1 MMEKNQRGKRRK
13 KRKKSGIEKVI
24 MCLLSTVLI
33 IILVLGLAGT
43 ILYKSG
49 EMALKASANAAG
61 PTMVVDAEEVSRIK
75 ENLEHNNS
83 VAWQED
89 WVVYDGKV
97 YEYRDDT
104 LNFLLLGIDHGGS
117 LSSETKLSDWN
128 AGQADTIFLVSL
140 NQTDKKISVIG
151 IPRNSMVNV
160 EIYNSESERVE
171 TIYNQI
177 CLQYGYAGGGEL
189 GLRKMKES
197 VSELMCGL
205 PIHGVCAVS
214 FNAISVITDRLG
226 GIEVIVPDDMTEYNK
241 AYVQGSTQTLT
252 GKNVVDYLR
261 YRQYDTLGSPTT
273 RLERQKAFMRVA
285 MEQVMQEVKANPVF
299 VKELYESVR
308 AYMNTDISVDE
319 AVYIAS
325 KSLDCTLAE
334 QSFYQLTGEDKAE
347 YFVRD
352 NGEQDFYNDYYIDED
367 ALQKIMYEV
376 FYKEVKVS
384 DL

>member
-1 MMEKNQRGKRRK
+1 MEKNRRGKRRK

-33 IILVLGLAGT
+33 IMLVLGLAGT

-49 EMALKASANAAG
+49 EMALKASANAAE
-61 PTMVVDAEEVSRIK
+61 PTMVVDIEEVSRIK
-75 ENLEHNNS
+75 QNLEHNNS

-97 YEYRDDT
+97 YEYRDDM

-117 LSSETKLSDWN
+117 LSSETELSNWN

-140 NQTDKKISVIG
+140 NQTDRKISVIA

-160 EIYNSESERVE
+160 EIFNSESERVE

-205 PIHGVCAVS
+205 PIHGACAVS

-226 GIEVIVPDDMTEYNK
+226 GIKVIVPDDMTAYNK
-241 AYVQGSTQTLT
+241 AYVQGSTQILT

-273 RLERQKAFMRVA
+273 RLERQKDFMRVA
-285 MEQVMQEVKANPVF
+285 MGQVMQEVKANPVL
-299 VKELYESVR
+299 VKDLYEAVR
-308 AYMNTDISVDE
+308 PYMNTDISVDE

-325 KSLDCTLAE
+325 KALDCTLAE
-334 QSFYQLTGEDKAE
+334 QSFYQLAGEDKAE
-347 YFVRD
+347 YFVMD
-352 NGEQDFYNDYYIDED
+352 NGKQDFYDDYYIDEEE
-367 ALQKIMYEV
+367 LQRIMYEV
-376 FYKEVKVS
+376 FYREVKVS

>member
-1 MMEKNQRGKRRK
+1 MEKKYGKKRR

-33 IILVLGLAGT
+33 LLLVLGLAGT

-49 EMALKASANAAG
+49 ELALKASANAAG
-61 PTMVVDAEEVSRIK
+61 PTMVVDIEELSRIR
-75 ENLEHNNS
+75 ENLEQNNS
-83 VAWQED
+83 VAWQDD

-97 YEYRDDT
+97 YEYRDDM

-117 LSSETKLSDWN
+117 LSTETKLSDWS

-140 NQTDKKISVIG
+140 NQTDKTISVIG

-160 EIYNSESERVE
+160 EIFNSESERVE

-189 GLRKMKES
+189 GLQKMKES
-197 VSELMCGL
+197 VSELMRGL
-205 PIHGVCAVS
+205 PIHGTCAVS

-226 GIEVIVPDDMTEYNK
+226 GIEVVVPDDMTEYNK
-241 AYVQGSTQTLT
+241 AYVQGSTQLLT
-252 GKNVVDYLR
+252 GKNVVGYLR
-261 YRQYDTLGSPTT
+261 YRQYSTLGSPTT
-273 RLERQKAFMRVA
+273 RLERQKEFMRVA
-285 MEQVMQEVKANPVF
+285 MERAMQEVKANPVF
-299 VKELYESVR
+299 VKDIYESLR

-325 KSLDCTLAE
+325 KALDCTLAE

-347 YFVRD
+347 YFVRE
-352 NGEQDFYNDYYIDED
+352 NGQEDFYNDYYIDEE
-367 ALQKIMYEV
+367 ALQKIMLEV
-376 FYKEVKVS
+376 YYKEVRVS

>member
-1 MMEKNQRGKRRK
+1 MEKKYGKKRR

-33 IILVLGLAGT
+33 LLLVLGLAGT

-49 EMALKASANAAG
+49 ELALKASANAAG
-61 PTMVVDAEEVSRIK
+61 PTMVVDIEELSRIR
-75 ENLEHNNS
+75 ENLEQNNS
-83 VAWQED
+83 VAWQDD

-97 YEYRDDT
+97 YEYRDDM

-117 LSSETKLSDWN
+117 LSTETKLSDWN

-140 NQTDKKISVIG
+140 NQTDKTISVIG

-160 EIYNSESERVE
+160 EIFNSESERVE

-189 GLRKMKES
+189 GLQKMKES
-197 VSELMCGL
+197 VSELMRGL
-205 PIHGVCAVS
+205 PIHGTCAVS

-226 GIEVIVPDDMTEYNK
+226 GIEVVVPDDMTEYNK
-241 AYVQGSTQTLT
+241 AYVQGSTQLLT
-252 GKNVVDYLR
+252 GKNVVGYLR
-261 YRQYDTLGSPTT
+261 YRQYSTLGSPTT
-273 RLERQKAFMRVA
+273 RLERQKEFMRVA
-285 MEQVMQEVKANPVF
+285 MERVMQEVKANPVF
-299 VKELYESVR
+299 VKDIYESLR

-325 KSLDCTLAE
+325 KALDCTLAE

-347 YFVRD
+347 YFVRE
-352 NGEQDFYNDYYIDED
+352 NGQEDFYNDYYIDEE
-367 ALQKIMYEV
+367 ALQKIMLEV
-376 FYKEVKVS
+376 YYKEVRVS

>member
-1 MMEKNQRGKRRK
+1 MEKKYGKKRR

-33 IILVLGLAGT
+33 LLLVLGLAGT

-49 EMALKASANAAG
+49 ELALKASANAAG
-61 PTMVVDAEEVSRIK
+61 PTMVVDIEELSRIR
-75 ENLEHNNS
+75 ENLEQNNS
-83 VAWQED
+83 VAWQDD

-97 YEYRDDT
+97 YEYRDDM

-117 LSSETKLSDWN
+117 LSTETKLSDWN

-140 NQTDKKISVIG
+140 NQKDKTISVIG

-160 EIYNSESERVE
+160 EIFNSESERVE

-189 GLRKMKES
+189 GLQKMKES
-197 VSELMCGL
+197 VSELMLGL
-205 PIHGVCAVS
+205 PIHGTCAVS

-226 GIEVIVPDDMTEYNK
+226 GIEVVVPDDMTEYNK
-241 AYVQGSTQTLT
+241 AYVQGSTQMLT
-252 GKNVVDYLR
+252 GKNVVGYLR
-261 YRQYDTLGSPTT
+261 YRQYSTLGSPTT
-273 RLERQKAFMRVA
+273 RLERQKDFMRVA
-285 MEQVMQEVKANPVF
+285 MERVMQEIKANPVF
-299 VKELYESVR
+299 VKDIYESLR

-325 KSLDCTLAE
+325 KALDCTLAE

-347 YFVRD
+347 YFVRE
-352 NGEQDFYNDYYIDED
+352 NGQEDFYNDYYIDEE
-367 ALQKIMYEV
+367 ALQRIMFEV
-376 FYKEVKVS
+376 YYKEVKVS
-384 DL
+384 D

>member
-1 MMEKNQRGKRRK
+1 MEENRRGKRRK

-33 IILVLGLAGT
+33 IMLVLGLAGT

-49 EMALKASANAAG
+49 EMALKASANAAE
-61 PTMVVDAEEVSRIK
+61 PTMVVDIEEVSRIK
-75 ENLEHNNS
+75 QNLEHNNS

-97 YEYRDDT
+97 YEYRDDM

-117 LSSETKLSDWN
+117 LSSETELSNWN

-140 NQTDKKISVIG
+140 NQTDRKISVIA

-160 EIYNSESERVE
+160 EIFNSESERVE

-205 PIHGVCAVS
+205 PIHGACAVS

-226 GIEVIVPDDMTEYNK
+226 GIKVIVPDDMTAYNK
-241 AYVQGSTQTLT
+241 TYVQGSTQILT

-273 RLERQKAFMRVA
+273 RLERQKDFMRVA
-285 MEQVMQEVKANPVF
+285 MGQVMQEVKANPVL
-299 VKELYESVR
+299 VKDLYEAVR
-308 AYMNTDISVDE
+308 PYMNTDISVDE

-325 KSLDCTLAE
+325 KALDCTLAE
-334 QSFYQLTGEDKAE
+334 QSFYQLAGEDKAE
-347 YFVRD
+347 YFVMD
-352 NGEQDFYNDYYIDED
+352 NGKQDFYDDYYIDEEE
-367 ALQKIMYEV
+367 LQRIMYEV
-376 FYKEVKVS
+376 FYREVKVS

>member
-1 MMEKNQRGKRRK
+1 MEENRRGKRRK

-33 IILVLGLAGT
+33 IMLVLGLAGT

-49 EMALKASANAAG
+49 EMALKASANAAE
-61 PTMVVDAEEVSRIK
+61 PTMVVDIEEVSRIK
-75 ENLEHNNS
+75 QNLEHNNS

-97 YEYRDDT
+97 YEYRDDM

-117 LSSETKLSDWN
+117 LSSETELSNWN

-140 NQTDKKISVIG
+140 NQTDRKISVIA

-160 EIYNSESERVE
+160 EIFNSENERVE

-205 PIHGVCAVS
+205 PIHGACAVS

-226 GIEVIVPDDMTEYNK
+226 GIKVIVPDDMTAYNK
-241 AYVQGSTQTLT
+241 TYVQGSTQILT

-273 RLERQKAFMRVA
+273 RLERQKDFMRVA
-285 MEQVMQEVKANPVF
+285 MGQVMQEVKANPVL
-299 VKELYESVR
+299 VKDLYEAVR
-308 AYMNTDISVDE
+308 PYMNTDISVDE

-325 KSLDCTLAE
+325 KALDCTLAE
-334 QSFYQLTGEDKAE
+334 QSFYQLAGEDKAE
-347 YFVRD
+347 YFVMD
-352 NGEQDFYNDYYIDED
+352 NGKQDFYDDYYIDEEE
-367 ALQKIMYEV
+367 LQRIMYEV
-376 FYKEVKVS
+376 FYREVKVS

>member
-1 MMEKNQRGKRRK
+1 MEKKYGKKRR

-33 IILVLGLAGT
+33 LLLVLGLAGT

-49 EMALKASANAAG
+49 ELALKASANAAG
-61 PTMVVDAEEVSRIK
+61 PTMVVDIEELSRIR
-75 ENLEHNNS
+75 ENLEQNNS
-83 VAWQED
+83 VAWQDD

-97 YEYRDDT
+97 YEYRDDM

-117 LSSETKLSDWN
+117 LSTETKLSDWN

-140 NQTDKKISVIG
+140 NQKDKTISVIG

-160 EIYNSESERVE
+160 EIFNSESERVE

-189 GLRKMKES
+189 GLQKMKES
-197 VSELMCGL
+197 VSELMLGL
-205 PIHGVCAVS
+205 PIHGTCAVS

-226 GIEVIVPDDMTEYNK
+226 GIEVVVPDDMTEYNK
-241 AYVQGSTQTLT
+241 AYVQGSTQMLT
-252 GKNVVDYLR
+252 GKNVVGYLR
-261 YRQYDTLGSPTT
+261 YRQYSTLGSPTT
-273 RLERQKAFMRVA
+273 RLERQKDFMRVA
-285 MEQVMQEVKANPVF
+285 MERVMQEIKANPVF
-299 VKELYESVR
+299 VKDIYESLR

-325 KSLDCTLAE
+325 KALDCTLAE

-347 YFVRD
+347 YFVRE
-352 NGEQDFYNDYYIDED
+352 NGQEDFYNDYYIDEE
-367 ALQKIMYEV
+367 ALQKIMFEV
-376 FYKEVKVS
+376 YYKEVKVS
-384 DL
+384 D

>member
-1 MMEKNQRGKRRK
+1 MEKNRRGKRRK

-33 IILVLGLAGT
+33 IMLVLGLAGT

-49 EMALKASANAAG
+49 EMALKASANAAE
-61 PTMVVDAEEVSRIK
+61 PTMVVDIEEVSRIK
-75 ENLEHNNS
+75 QNLEHNNS

-97 YEYRDDT
+97 YEYRDDM

-117 LSSETKLSDWN
+117 LSSETELSNWN

-140 NQTDKKISVIG
+140 NQTDRKISVIA

-160 EIYNSESERVE
+160 EIFNSESERVE

-205 PIHGVCAVS
+205 PIHGACAVS

-226 GIEVIVPDDMTEYNK
+226 GIKVIVPDDMTAYNK
-241 AYVQGSTQTLT
+241 TYVQGSTQILT

-273 RLERQKAFMRVA
+273 RLERQKDFMRVA
-285 MEQVMQEVKANPVF
+285 MGQVMQEVKANPVL
-299 VKELYESVR
+299 VKDLYEAVR
-308 AYMNTDISVDE
+308 PYMNTDISVDE

-325 KSLDCTLAE
+325 KALDCTLAE
-334 QSFYQLTGEDKAE
+334 QSFYQLAGEDKAE
-347 YFVRD
+347 YFVMD
-352 NGEQDFYNDYYIDED
+352 NGKQDFYDDYYIDEEE
-367 ALQKIMYEV
+367 LQRIMYEV
-376 FYKEVKVS
+376 FYREVKVS